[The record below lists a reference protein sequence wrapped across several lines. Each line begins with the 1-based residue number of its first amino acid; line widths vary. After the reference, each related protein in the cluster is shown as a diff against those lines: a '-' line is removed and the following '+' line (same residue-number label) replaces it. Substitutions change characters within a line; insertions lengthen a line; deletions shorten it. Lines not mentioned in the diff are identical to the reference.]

1 MTPERP
7 TIHTADAR
15 QIFLGSE
22 LQEVLRLLARER
34 PRRDVVL
41 RILNS
46 IAGILDCERIALL
59 QLRKTGGFYVVCACD
74 RDGESLSLPS
84 EHVSHFAVKR
94 AMDSGEPLF
103 VEEARADRRYR
114 CEVALEGK
122 KMARSIAVFPMTGAD
137 GLVAGVYADHRFQV
151 ITRPADEEGLRAWL
165 SLAELA
171 VNLRRRF
178 RAQRGRRGSPSS
190 WGQATSISPI
200 EESVHV
206 SPRVVDPD
214 EVMHVEDFHGFRS
227 ANPDLR
233 DMFESI
239 RNLASSDLP
248 CLICGETGTG
258 KSLLA
263 RAIHQA
269 SNRQEK
275 SFEPLQC
282 AALPETLIES
292 ELLGHVKGSFTG
304 AEVDRDGILVQAHGG
319 TLFLDEVGDMSE
331 GLQRKLLR
339 ALDDGVVRPLGAK
352 DSIQVDF
359 RTISAT
365 RHSLEQL
372 VDRGVFRRDL
382 YFRLKGV
389 AVEVS
394 PLRERREDI
403 LALASWFLS
412 KYADEKAAQPPELT
426 RDAKIR
432 LLDYSWPG
440 NVRELENEMR
450 RLVALGERKVDVSG
464 LGIGP
469 GQAFGL
475 KGENVNVNE
484 IRSLFDTVSSAER
497 TAVVVALEAVGG
509 NRSKAAERLSITRK
523 SLYRRMKKYGLL

>member
-1 MTPERP
+1 
-7 TIHTADAR
+7 
-15 QIFLGSE
+15 
-22 LQEVLRLLARER
+22 
-34 PRRDVVL
+34 
-41 RILNS
+41 
-46 IAGILDCERIALL
+46 
-59 QLRKTGGFYVVCACD
+59 
-74 RDGESLSLPS
+74 
-84 EHVSHFAVKR
+84 
-94 AMDSGEPLF
+94 
-103 VEEARADRRYR
+103 
-114 CEVALEGK
+114 
-122 KMARSIAVFPMTGAD
+122 
-137 GLVAGVYADHRFQV
+137 
-151 ITRPADEEGLRAWL
+151 
-165 SLAELA
+165 
-171 VNLRRRF
+171 
-178 RAQRGRRGSPSS
+178 
-190 WGQATSISPI
+190 
-200 EESVHV
+200 
-206 SPRVVDPD
+206 
-214 EVMHVEDFHGFRS
+214 
-227 ANPDLR
+227 
-233 DMFESI
+233 
-239 RNLASSDLP
+239 
-248 CLICGETGTG
+248 
-258 KSLLA
+258 
-263 RAIHQA
+263 
-269 SNRQEK
+269 
-275 SFEPLQC
+275 
-282 AALPETLIES
+282 
-292 ELLGHVKGSFTG
+292 
-304 AEVDRDGILVQAHGG
+304 
-319 TLFLDEVGDMSE
+319 MSE

-426 RDAKIR
+426 RDAKMR

-469 GQAFGL
+469 GRAFGL

-484 IRSLFDTVSSAER
+484 IRSLFETVSSAER
-497 TAVVVALEAVGG
+497 TAVVVALESVGG